1 MININGYYLND
12 KYTDV
17 VALIRDMMNTA
28 TLARTKLE
36 AKTLLRLLRYLG
48 ANYIMYDTPMSDLE
62 MNIPHRGLKNYLYQI
77 QLYQGKLIVL
87 ATPVSTRDSTLI
99 ISPVM
104 TLRDIIVKKSL
115 LASVRDFF

>member
-17 VALIRDMMNTA
+17 VTLIRDMMNTA

-77 QLYQGKLIVL
+77 QLYQGKLVVL

-104 TLRDIIVKKSL
+104 TLRDIITKKSL
-115 LASVRDFF
+115 LASVRDLF

>member
-1 MININGYYLND
+1 
-12 KYTDV
+12 
-17 VALIRDMMNTA
+17 MNTA

-62 MNIPHRGLKNYLYQI
+62 MNIPSRGLKNYLYQI
-77 QLYQGKLIVL
+77 QLYHGKLIVL
-87 ATPVSTRDSTLI
+87 GTPLSVWNSALI

-115 LASVRDFF
+115 LASVRDLF

>member
-62 MNIPHRGLKNYLYQI
+62 MNIPSRGLKNYLYQI

-87 ATPVSTRDSTLI
+87 GTPLSVWNSALI

-115 LASVRDFF
+115 LASVRDLF